1 MKEITHEEFKT
12 LLHEGEIKFEFEKMD
27 GTFKEVTGTT
37 SLDIIPKEKWPKGAT
52 GEVTEK
58 KEMPLT
64 AYFDISINEW
74 RSVSLTK
81 KIKIPS

>member
-1 MKEITHEEFKT
+1 
-12 LLHEGEIKFEFEKMD
+12 
-27 GTFKEVTGTT
+27 
-37 SLDIIPKEKWPKGAT
+37 LDIIPKEKWPKGAT
-52 GEVTEK
+52 GEVEK

>member
-12 LLHEGEIKFEFEKMD
+12 LLFEGEIKFEFEKMD
-27 GTFKEVTGTT
+27 GTFKEVIGTT
-37 SLDIIPKEKWPKGAT
+37 SLDIIPETKWPKGAT
-52 GEVTEK
+52 GEAEK

-64 AYFDISINEW
+64 AYFDTTINEW

>member
-12 LLHEGEIKFEFEKMD
+12 LLNEGAVKFEFEKMD
-27 GTFKEVTGTT
+27 GTFKEVIGTT
-37 SLDIIPKEKWPKGAT
+37 SLNMIPETKWPKGAT
-52 GEVTEK
+52 GETEK
-58 KEMPLT
+58 KVMPLT
-64 AYFDISINEW
+64 AYFDTSINEW

>member
-12 LLHEGEIKFEFEKMD
+12 LLFEGEIKFEFEKMD

-52 GEVTEK
+52 GEVEK

-64 AYFDISINEW
+64 AYFDTSVNEW

>member
-37 SLDIIPKEKWPKGAT
+37 SLEIIPKEKWPKGAT
-52 GEVTEK
+52 GEVNEK

-64 AYFDISINEW
+64 AYFDTSINEW